1 MDFAREIAAICAVLG
16 LLGTCLYALRR
27 YQRPGPRDDGKLRA
41 TGKLRLSDNLVLH
54 LVDCAGERCL
64 VTEQRSGCVVIL
76 LPASVP
82 VGVAVPTVESGCA
95 AAATA
100 GGQADAAGAC

>member
-1 MDFAREIAAICAVLG
+1 MVFAGEIAACCAVLG

-27 YQRPGPRDDGKLRA
+27 FQRPGPRDDGTLRA

-76 LPASVP
+76 LPPPVP
-82 VGVAVPTVESGCA
+82 VPVAVPTVESGRA
-95 AAATA
+95 AAARA
-100 GGQADAAGAC
+100 GGKAEAAGAC